1 VIDYGGHDLR
11 ALVYD
16 GELSVVD
23 DYPSPAPSADE
34 VVIDVRLAGICST
47 DIEITRGYM
56 DFTGVLG
63 HEFVGVVAS
72 AGGAAG
78 RQWVGRR
85 VVAEINCVCG
95 QCEMCLAGLKTH
107 CLRRTTLGIDRHDGC
122 MADQIVVPAANLCAV
137 PDSVPDEAAV
147 FVEPLSAAF
156 QIMQQVR
163 PGSKDKTVVIG
174 DGRLGQLIAQVLTSR
189 GIRPLVIGLN
199 EHKLRR
205 LERLGVSCLP
215 ASEARPRR
223 DAQLVIEASGSTSG
237 FRTAMAFV
245 RPRGTIV
252 LKSTLA
258 SEEPLNLTQIVVDE
272 ITVQGSRCGPFG
284 EALSALTRNEIDLD
298 GLVTAEFPLTDGVR
312 AMEAAQKPDALK
324 VLVRP

>member
-1 VIDYGGHDLR
+1 MR
-11 ALVYD
+11 ALVYTN
-16 GELSVVD
+16 GELSVAD
-23 DYPSPAPSADE
+23 NYPAPTPSADE
-34 VVIDVRLAGICST
+34 VLIDVHLAGICNT

-56 DFTGVLG
+56 DFAGVLG

-72 AGGAAG
+72 VGSAAD
-78 RQWVGRR
+78 RPWIGRR

-122 MADQIVVPAANLCAV
+122 MADQIVVPTANLCAV

-147 FVEPLSAAF
+147 FVEPLAAAF
-156 QIMQQVR
+156 QVMQQVR
-163 PGSKDKTVVIG
+163 PGSKDKTVIIG
-174 DGRLGQLIAQVLTSR
+174 DGRLAQLIAQTLASR

-205 LERLGVSCLP
+205 LERFGISCLLV
-215 ASEARPRR
+215 SEARPRR

-252 LKSTLA
+252 LKSTVA

-272 ITVQGSRCGPFG
+272 IAVQGSRCGPFG
-284 EALSALTRNEIDLD
+284 EALSALKNNEIDLD
-298 GLVTAEFPLTDGVR
+298 GMVTAEFPLTDGVR
-312 AMEAAQKPDALK
+312 AFEAAQNPDALK
-324 VLVRP
+324 ILIRP